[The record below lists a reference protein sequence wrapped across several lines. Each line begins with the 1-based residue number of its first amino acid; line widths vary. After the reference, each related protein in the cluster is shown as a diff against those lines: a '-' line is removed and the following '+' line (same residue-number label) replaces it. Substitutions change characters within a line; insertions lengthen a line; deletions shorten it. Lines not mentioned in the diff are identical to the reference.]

1 MFNTL
6 EPLSLVPGAPSCAM
20 TVKILKYSN
29 MNKVSGQKV
38 LCIAAMQH
46 GPCSINFFINKFLS
60 INI

>member
-29 MNKVSGQKV
+29 MNKVSGQNV

-46 GPCSINFFINKFLS
+46 GPCSIDFS
-60 INI
+60 